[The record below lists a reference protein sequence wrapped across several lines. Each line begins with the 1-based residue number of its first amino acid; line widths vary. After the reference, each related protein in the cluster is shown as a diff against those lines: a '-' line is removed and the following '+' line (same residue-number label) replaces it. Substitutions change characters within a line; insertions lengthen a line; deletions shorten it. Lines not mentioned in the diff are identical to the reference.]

1 MGWRTVAGALEA
13 GTAACAAI
21 NSVYFLDRLLLGR
34 DRPARRLAVAVL
46 AIVSFGTLI
55 ESLTLI
61 AVSNGPADL
70 ALTASASWAIVLLLP
85 FAGAAGLSLLIA
97 RGAVLR

>member
-1 MGWRTVAGALEA
+1 M
-13 GTAACAAI
+13 
-21 NSVYFLDRLLLGR
+21 
-34 DRPARRLAVAVL
+34 AVAVL

-61 AVSNGPADL
+61 AVSNGTADPAL
-70 ALTASASWAIVLLLP
+70 AASASWPMVLLLP